1 MAGTVSKGLR
11 SVYQSIDDPQEELD
25 ALECGDKRVVI
36 WLFTAICL
44 VLVFAI
50 VYWTSPSP
58 KTLQPNND
66 IILAEQ
72 VTYRKAISETRAP
85 MRRARLKDFITTYP
99 ESRYMR
105 AVQAQLDAINA
116 HETAEWI
123 NVTNTA
129 FAPTA
134 KRDDKL
140 AALKAYETQWGGAL
154 LGGRDTEIQTLREEI
169 LETKDIDPLPN
180 RKLKNLKSPI
190 PETVPDTLLAGGPR
204 PVISPPVIVAPP
216 VIKSIIPKV
225 VELEIVQPRARRERA
240 PIYPRN
246 ALRRNIKATV
256 TLSLNINEKG
266 KVKMIDVLSV
276 EAERYEKDFVKAA
289 KRAARRTSYYPKTVD
304 GQPRAASGVVKRYKF
319 DPDA

>member
-50 VYWTSPSP
+50 VYWTSPGP
-58 KTLQPNND
+58 KTAQPDND

-72 VTYRKAISETRAP
+72 VTYRKAISETHAP
-85 MRRARLKDFITTYP
+85 MRRARLQDFITTYP
-99 ESRYMR
+99 ESRYLH
-105 AVQAQLDAINA
+105 VVEAQLDVINA

-123 NVTNTA
+123 NVTNIA
-129 FAPTA
+129 FEPGA

-140 AALKAYETQWGGAL
+140 AILKAFETEWGGAL
-154 LGGRDTEIQTLREEI
+154 LGGRDDEIRTLREDI
-169 LETKDIDPLPN
+169 TATKDANPIPN

-190 PETVPDTLLAGGPR
+190 PETVPDRLLAGGPQ
-204 PVISPPVIVAPP
+204 PVISQPVTVAPP
-216 VIKSIIPKV
+216 VTKPVISKV
-225 VELEIVQPRARRERA
+225 VELDIIQPRARRERK
-240 PIYPRN
+240 PRYPSR
-246 ALRRNIKATV
+246 ALRKNVGAIV

-276 EAERYEKDFVKAA
+276 EAERYKKDFVREA

-304 GQPRAASGVVKRYKF
+304 GQPRAAVGIVKRYKF
-319 DPDA
+319 DPDV

>member
-1 MAGTVSKGLR
+1 
-11 SVYQSIDDPQEELD
+11 
-25 ALECGDKRVVI
+25 
-36 WLFTAICL
+36 

-169 LETKDIDPLPN
+169 LETKDIDPLPS

-190 PETVPDTLLAGGPR
+190 PSKLP
-204 PVISPPVIVAPP
+204 
-216 VIKSIIPKV
+216 
-225 VELEIVQPRARRERA
+225 
-240 PIYPRN
+240 
-246 ALRRNIKATV
+246 
-256 TLSLNINEKG
+256 
-266 KVKMIDVLSV
+266 
-276 EAERYEKDFVKAA
+276 
-289 KRAARRTSYYPKTVD
+289 
-304 GQPRAASGVVKRYKF
+304 
-319 DPDA
+319 

>member
-1 MAGTVSKGLR
+1 
-11 SVYQSIDDPQEELD
+11 
-25 ALECGDKRVVI
+25 
-36 WLFTAICL
+36 
-44 VLVFAI
+44 
-50 VYWTSPSP
+50 
-58 KTLQPNND
+58 
-66 IILAEQ
+66 
-72 VTYRKAISETRAP
+72 

-129 FAPTA
+129 FAPKI

-140 AALKAYETQWGGAL
+140 AALKAYEMRWGGAL
-154 LGGRDTEIQTLREEI
+154 LGGRDSEIKALREEI
-169 LETKDIDPLPN
+169 LETKGIEPLPS

-190 PETVPDTLLAGGPR
+190 PETVPDKLLAGGPR

-216 VIKSIIPKV
+216 VIKPIIPKV
-225 VELEIVQPRARRERA
+225 VELDIVQPRARRERT
-240 PIYPRN
+240 PIYPR
-246 ALRRNIKATV
+246 KAFRKNVKAIV

-266 KVKMIDVLSV
+266 RVKMIDVLSV